1 MHVYDMA
8 KILPCCGLIIIVVIL
23 KIFHLVERPQVLNE
37 GHRAMAEQPRGEEP
51 HLDGDKGSAMDSS
64 GA

>member
-8 KILPCCGLIIIVVIL
+8 KILPCCGLIITVVIL

-37 GHRAMAEQPRGEEP
+37 GHRAMAGAAKRG
-51 HLDGDKGSAMDSS
+51 
-64 GA
+64 GAPPGR